1 MTSVGSVFQLVAGEN
16 SLDIKI
22 EEPWVSAPHPAAEQG
37 AKEPGWY
44 LSREW
49 KEWEAG
55 TLALEKGKH
64 LLQLRVK
71 SKTGK
76 EMADIKSV
84 MLRKI

>member
-1 MTSVGSVFQLVAGEN
+1 
-16 SLDIKI
+16 
-22 EEPWVSAPHPAAEQG
+22 
-37 AKEPGWY
+37 